1 MSTRFAVLG
10 AGLLL
15 ALTAMA
21 QAPESILPP
30 LEAGEP
36 SAVTGPVGPGDAELA
51 AFVDGAM
58 ATALE
63 DEGIAGAVVA
73 VVDRSRTRLLR
84 GYGHAGF
91 APARTVDPETT
102 LFRLGS
108 VSKTFTYL
116 AAMQLAE
123 QGRLDLQ
130 AEVNRYLP
138 AALQL
143 PDEGWPAVR
152 VHHLLTHTAGF
163 EDSALGHLF
172 RFDAEHARSL
182 ENYLATY
189 RPRRVRAPGQAA
201 VYSNYSVGLLGAIV
215 ARVVAKPFEAHVAA
229 SLFVPLGMQATRF
242 SEPATEAEAG
252 AWSQGFVRRNG
263 HHLAQP
269 FEIIAPLAP
278 AGSASSTGADM
289 ARYLRMLL
297 GGGELDGVR
306 VLGAATFAELSGV
319 DVRNADAVG
328 GIANGFFRERHGRHE
343 SLEHGGATLWFHSNL
358 VVLPDAGLGVF
369 VSTNTAS
376 GRRLARE
383 LPRHILEF
391 LLADARPSPPPA
403 EPSDFAGRATGFV
416 GTYLSARR
424 NFSTFEKMA
433 VLLDG
438 AMSVRVDG
446 NALVIDGAAAST
458 RYVEESPLV
467 FRAVDSGQRIAFQRM
482 ADGSIGGYA
491 GSYGHTVFE
500 RVGFID
506 KPSTFLAALGVLA
519 LTALGVLLCAWRRGA
534 LPERARIRDGRAVA
548 FVLIA
553 TAAGWLIALVLLAA
567 AVAGM
572 LAAGGEIVVRHPTPA
587 LGVASIALHI
597 VAVMSLFC
605 ALAVPAAWRA
615 RGWSAGRRLRHVF
628 VVLVFLGVI
637 ALGLRW
643 KLLFAPLLLG
653 E

>member
-15 ALTAMA
+15 ALTALA
-21 QAPESILPP
+21 QASEAGLPP
-30 LEAGEP
+30 LEDVAPPTVAEPAGP
-36 SAVTGPVGPGDAELA
+36 DDAQLA

-63 DEGIAGAVVA
+63 GDGIAGAVVA

-91 APARTVDPETT
+91 APARAVDPETT

-138 AALQL
+138 ADLQL
-143 PDEGWPAVR
+143 PDDGWPAAR

-172 RFDAEHARSL
+172 AFDADRARGL
-182 ENYLATY
+182 EDYLATH

-215 ARVVAKPFEAHVAA
+215 ARVAAQPFETHVAA
-229 SLFVPLGMQATRF
+229 SLFAPLGMQATRF
-242 SEPATEAEAG
+242 SEPATPAEAG

-263 HHLAQP
+263 HHVAQP
-269 FEIIAPLAP
+269 FEIIASIAP
-278 AGSASSTGADM
+278 AGSASGTGADM

-306 VLGAATFAELSGV
+306 VLGAATFEELSGV
-319 DVRNADAVG
+319 DVRNADVVG
-328 GIANGFFRERHGRHE
+328 GIANGFFRERYGRHE

-369 VSTNTAS
+369 VSTNTDS
-376 GRRLARE
+376 GRQLARE
-383 LPRHILEF
+383 LPRRIVEF
-391 LLADARPSPPPA
+391 LRADARPLPPPA
-403 EPSDFAGRATGFV
+403 EPSDFAARAEPYV

-424 NFSTFEKMA
+424 NFSTFEKMS
-433 VLLDG
+433 VLLGG
-438 AMSVRVDG
+438 AVGVRVDG
-446 NALVIDGAAAST
+446 DALVVSGSGPST

-467 FRAVDSGQRIAFQRM
+467 FRAVDSGQRIAFQRA

-491 GSYGHTVFE
+491 ASYGHTVLE

-506 KPSTFLAALGVLA
+506 APSTFLAAIGLLV
-519 LTALGVLLCAWRRGA
+519 LTALGVLLCAWRRSA
-534 LPERARIRDGRAVA
+534 LPGKARIRDGRAAA
-548 FVLIA
+548 FLLIA
-553 TAAGWLIALVLLAA
+553 TAAGWIVAVVLLGI
-567 AVAGM
+567 AVVGM
-572 LAAGGEIVVRHPTPA
+572 AAAGGEIVVRHPTST
-587 LGVASIALHI
+587 LRIASLALHVVT
-597 VAVMSLFC
+597 VASLFC
-605 ALAVPAAWRA
+605 ALVVPLAWRA
-615 RGWSAGRRLRHVF
+615 RGWGIGRRLRHTF
-628 VVLVFLGVI
+628 VVLVFLGVV

-643 KLLFAPLLLG
+643 KLLFAPLVLG
-653 E
+653 G